1 MIEFMKE
8 ILPIILF
15 AIATASPVSAQQMLI
30 EKVGYENEII
40 SLNNLK
46 QITFDGTT
54 VNIEQTDGRTSS
66 TSMEYIDRI
75 SFGDFTSI
83 DDVESNE
90 ALVNYIS
97 RDEISTNCGTGTGIT
112 LYSVTGIS
120 LLDVRSEAD
129 RKQISIANLPK
140 GIYILKVGEQTVK
153 IVKR

>member
-1 MIEFMKE
+1 MKE

-15 AIATASPVSAQQMLI
+15 AIATALPVSAQQMLI

-54 VNIEQTDGRTSS
+54 VKIEQTDGRTSS
-66 TSMEYIDRI
+66 TSMRYIDRI

-83 DDVESNE
+83 DNIDSNN
-90 ALVNYIS
+90 ALVDYIS
-97 RDEISTNCGTGTGIT
+97 RDEITINCEAGTGIAI
-112 LYSVTGIS
+112 YSVTGMT
-120 LLDVRSEAD
+120 LLNVRSEAD

-140 GIYILKVGEQTVK
+140 GIYILKVGDQTVK
-153 IVKR
+153 ITKR

>member
-1 MIEFMKE
+1 MKKT
-8 ILPIILF
+8 LTVILF
-15 AIATASPVSAQQMLI
+15 AMATALPVSAQQMLI

-54 VNIEQTDGRTSS
+54 VNIEQTDGKTSS

-83 DDVESNE
+83 DNIDSNN
-90 ALVNYIS
+90 ALVDYIS
-97 RDEISTNCGTGTGIT
+97 RDEITINCEAGTGIAI
-112 LYSVTGIS
+112 YSVTGMT
-120 LLDVRSEAD
+120 LLNVRSEAD

-140 GIYILKVGEQTVK
+140 GIYILKVGDQTVK
-153 IVKR
+153 ITKR

>member
-1 MIEFMKE
+1 MKK
-8 ILPIILF
+8 ILTVIWF
-15 AIATASPVSAQQMLI
+15 AMATALPASAQQMLI
-30 EKVGYENEII
+30 EKTGSENEII
-40 SLNNLK
+40 SLDNLK

-97 RDEISTNCGTGTGIT
+97 RDEISINCGTGTGIT

-140 GIYILKVGEQTVK
+140 GIYILKIGDKTAK
-153 IVKR
+153 IAKR